1 MTEIPKW
8 TLSGLTERIEKTLA
22 GNSGGDGRL
31 IEGRAMAVMAS
42 PELGN
47 SAKIVMGTSALPP
60 HFATVPHS
68 HEAEEVALVLSGS
81 GWVDIDGKSHPMEE
95 GTVLFTP
102 SNSPHQTHSGPEG
115 MTALWFYAPPGS
127 EVRWLASDAQGD
139 DSQS

>member
-8 TLSGLTERIEKTLA
+8 TFSGLTERIERTLA

-31 IEGRAMAVMAS
+31 IEGRAMAVKAS

-47 SAKIVMGTSALPP
+47 SAKIVMGTSSLPP
-60 HFATVPHS
+60 DFATVPHS
-68 HEAEEVALVLSGS
+68 HEAEEVAVILSGS
-81 GWVDIDGKSHPMEE
+81 GWVDIDGVSHPMEE

-115 MTALWFYAPPGS
+115 LTVLWFYAPPGS
-127 EVRWLASDAQGD
+127 EVRWLAGEDTAQ
-139 DSQS
+139 

>member
-31 IEGRAMAVMAS
+31 IEGRAMAVKAS

-47 SAKIVMGTSALPP
+47 SAKIVMGTSSLPP
-60 HFATVPHS
+60 DFATVPHS
-68 HEAEEVALVLSGS
+68 HGAEEVAVILSGS
-81 GWVDIDGKSHPMEE
+81 GWVDIDGVSHPMEE

-115 MTALWFYAPPGS
+115 LTVLWFYAPAGS
-127 EVRWLASDAQGD
+127 EVRWLDGEDTAQ
-139 DSQS
+139 